1 MHTRESLSK
10 MSDSE
15 LEEYNNELLAKY
27 EQRKGKN
34 SRIQAL
40 LSNKVYQKEKSLIAV
55 RDDLLLLRSRYP
67 DIQQSL
73 KKRDFF

>member
-1 MHTRESLSK
+1 MLSREQLSQ

-15 LEEYNNELLAKY
+15 LEKYNNELLAKY

-40 LSNKVYQKEKSLIAV
+40 LSNKVYQKEKSLIQV